1 MVADEEGICVGGGDG
16 ERDRQ
21 RKTDKSRGS
30 EAGNYEM
37 ERVRV
42 CERGREG
49 EGGRM
54 REEVLGGRD
63 VHVPPKGDRAKEN
76 LSFTF
81 N

>member
-1 MVADEEGICVGGGDG
+1 MGCDG

-42 CERGREG
+42 CERG
-49 EGGRM
+49 
-54 REEVLGGRD
+54 
-63 VHVPPKGDRAKEN
+63 
-76 LSFTF
+76 
-81 N
+81 